1 MLGVLALFLIYLL
14 PFSVFYILTKLVVS
28 CSVVDEHDDDDG
40 KGMHIVVVVLL
51 SVLVSII
58 LILGVVGAYKLWE
71 KKIREQDQARLL
83 KLFEDDDEIGD
94 ELGLGTVI

>member
-1 MLGVLALFLIYLL
+1 MLTLFVIYLL
-14 PFSVFYILTKLVVS
+14 SFSVFYILTKLVVS
-28 CSVVDEHDDDDG
+28 CSVVDEHDDG

-51 SVLVSII
+51 SALVSII
-58 LILGVVGAYKLWE
+58 LILGVVGAYKFWE